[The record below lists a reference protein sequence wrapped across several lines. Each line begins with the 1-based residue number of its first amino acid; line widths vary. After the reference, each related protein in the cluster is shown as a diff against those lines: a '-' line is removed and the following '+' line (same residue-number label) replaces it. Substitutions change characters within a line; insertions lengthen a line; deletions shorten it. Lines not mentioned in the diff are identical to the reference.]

1 MPRPKRDHSSSLK
14 ALCVCCGRK
23 PPGDGNLRSI
33 KEEWVPAIAKF
44 VPGFSTGSNLI
55 PQSICSTCRKIVSPL
70 VKDLNAQ
77 LSTPGPVLVDWD
89 KVLPRSSRSAGKSIN
104 TTAGEVCPCGICDIA
119 RLNGAEFNA
128 WHKNHSRPA
137 GLAPNPPT
145 VKTVIKR
152 CGDCLSEIG
161 PGKPHSCS
169 KTEKRANLTNM
180 VRSNSANTKSNVVAN
195 TLKTIAD
202 DQGAST
208 RGGEVLLQSGGPNK
222 LLVKIGR
229 GRNDQKDRI
238 ITHED
243 LKKLQ
248 LRVGCSDAKLKI
260 INQFLASVLGQK
272 KLEPYLSDA
281 LVSRNRDLQD
291 FFRVSKLTFNKGP
304 KGKVELVEN
313 TVILVDI
320 PALITFLLEN

>member
-1 MPRPKRDHSSSLK
+1 
-14 ALCVCCGRK
+14 
-23 PPGDGNLRSI
+23 
-33 KEEWVPAIAKF
+33 
-44 VPGFSTGSNLI
+44 
-55 PQSICSTCRKIVSPL
+55 
-70 VKDLNAQ
+70 
-77 LSTPGPVLVDWD
+77 
-89 KVLPRSSRSAGKSIN
+89 
-104 TTAGEVCPCGICDIA
+104 
-119 RLNGAEFNA
+119 
-128 WHKNHSRPA
+128 
-137 GLAPNPPT
+137 
-145 VKTVIKR
+145 
-152 CGDCLSEIG
+152 
-161 PGKPHSCS
+161 
-169 KTEKRANLTNM
+169 M

-229 GRNDQKDRI
+229 GGNDQRKDRI
-238 ITHED
+238 ISHKD